1 MQAVWIFLGLVA
13 ALSAAL
19 RDVASKHAVRRASP
33 LAVALGVAAVPALL
47 LGAIV
52 LVTGALTGQPI
63 RPDHGFWT
71 ALLVSG
77 GINAIAT
84 PLIVLALQRS
94 DLSLV
99 APLTSL
105 TPLFM
110 LATGVV
116 VLGEWPGP
124 RGVAGVAIIVAG
136 AWLLA
141 LPAADDARTTTAGP
155 AASRTPATAD
165 LAASRIAPVRDPGL
179 PRGRPPVLTSALAPV
194 RALARD
200 AGARAMLVV
209 AFLYSIS
216 STYDK
221 VGTQASSPLTWA
233 AAVNLVVAL
242 VLAAILAARLLGV
255 RGRPEPG
262 AGPGIGARATGPA
275 GAPTGE
281 ATRAREGQ
289 PAARPAAARPD
300 HDAARPAAGPRP
312 VLPIILLAGLLAA
325 VMAAAQMTALLLTL
339 AAYVIAVKRTSTL
352 FAVLLGRSVFH
363 EPRTRQRLAGAA
375 IMLAGFLLV
384 VLEG

>member
-1 MQAVWIFLGLVA
+1 MQAVWILLALVA

-52 LVTGALTGQPI
+52 LVTAALTGQPVN
-63 RPDHGFWT
+63 PDDGFWT

-124 RGVAGVAIIVAG
+124 RGVAGVAITVAG

-141 LPAADDARTTTAGP
+141 LPAADEARTTTARSPSARPASARAASVGP
-155 AASRTPATAD
+155 AAALT
-165 LAASRIAPVRDPGL
+165 
-179 PRGRPPVLTSALAPV
+179 PVLARALDPV

-200 AGARAMLVV
+200 TGARAMLVV

-221 VGTQASSPLTWA
+221 VGTQASSPLAWA
-233 AAVNLVVAL
+233 AAVNLVVSV
-242 VLAAILAARLLGV
+242 VLTAILATRLLGV
-255 RGRPEPG
+255 RGRPGPG
-262 AGPGIGARATGPA
+262 AGPGIGARAPGPA
-275 GAPTGE
+275 GALTGE
-281 ATRAREGQ
+281 ASRAREGQ
-289 PAARPAAARPD
+289 PAARPAA
-300 HDAARPAAGPRP
+300 GPRAVVP
-312 VLPIILLAGLLAA
+312 AIVLAGLLAA
-325 VMAAAQMTALLLTL
+325 LMAAAQMTALLLTL

>member
-1 MQAVWIFLGLVA
+1 MQAVWVFLALVA

-33 LAVALGVAAVPALL
+33 LAVALGVAAVPAVL

-52 LVTGALTGQPI
+52 LVTGALTGHPV
-63 RPDHGFWT
+63 RPDDGFWT

-141 LPAADDARTTTAGP
+141 LPAADEARTTTARSPSARPASARAASVGP
-155 AASRTPATAD
+155 AAALT
-165 LAASRIAPVRDPGL
+165 
-179 PRGRPPVLTSALAPV
+179 PVLARALDPV

-200 AGARAMLVV
+200 TGARAMLVV

-221 VGTQASSPLTWA
+221 VGTQASSPLAWA
-233 AAVNLVVAL
+233 AAVNLVVTL
-242 VLAAILAARLLGV
+242 VLAAILATRLLGV
-255 RGRPEPG
+255 RGRPGSG
-262 AGPGIGARATGPA
+262 AGPGIGARAPGPA
-275 GAPTGE
+275 GALTGE
-281 ATRAREGQ
+281 ASRAREGQ
-289 PAARPAAARPD
+289 PAARPAA
-300 HDAARPAAGPRP
+300 GPRAVVP
-312 VLPIILLAGLLAA
+312 AIVLAGLLAA
-325 VMAAAQMTALLLTL
+325 LMAAAQMTALLLTL

>member
-1 MQAVWIFLGLVA
+1 MQAVWILLALVA

-52 LVTGALTGQPI
+52 LVTAALTGQPVH
-63 RPDHGFWT
+63 PDDGFWT

-110 LATGVV
+110 LATGIV

-141 LPAADDARTTTAGP
+141 LPAADARADAAGP
-155 AASRTPATAD
+155 AADARTAAGPGDDARTDAAGPA
-165 LAASRIAPVRDPGL
+165 SYRIAPA
-179 PRGRPPVLTSALAPV
+179 LTPALSSAVARAVAPV

-200 AGARAMLVV
+200 TGARAMLVV

-221 VGTQASSPLTWA
+221 LGTQASSPLAWA

-242 VLAAILAARLLGV
+242 VLAAILAFKHL
-255 RGRPEPG
+255 
-262 AGPGIGARATGPA
+262 GARARATTGA
-275 GAPTGE
+275 GRSGAAPTGQE
-281 ATRAREGQ
+281 VLRAREG
-289 PAARPAAARPD
+289 A
-300 HDAARPAAGPRP
+300 PAAGNTAVAPA
-312 VLPIILLAGLLAA
+312 ILLAGLLAA
-325 VMAAAQMTALLLTL
+325 IMAAAQMTALLLTL

-363 EPRTRQRLAGAA
+363 EPQTRQRLAGAA

-384 VLEG
+384 AFEG

>member
-1 MQAVWIFLGLVA
+1 MQAVWILLALVA

-52 LVTGALTGQPI
+52 LVTAALTGQPVN
-63 RPDHGFWT
+63 PDDGFWT

-110 LATGVV
+110 LATGIV

-141 LPAADDARTTTAGP
+141 LPAADARTDAVGP
-155 AASRTPATAD
+155 
-165 LAASRIAPVRDPGL
+165 AASRIAPALAFALR
-179 PRGRPPVLTSALAPV
+179 SAVARAFAPV

-200 AGARAMLVV
+200 TGARAMLVV

-221 VGTQASSPLTWA
+221 LGTQASSPLAWA

-242 VLAAILAARLLGV
+242 VLAATLAFKHL
-255 RGRPEPG
+255 
-262 AGPGIGARATGPA
+262 GARARATTGA
-275 GAPTGE
+275 GRSGAAPTGQE
-281 ATRAREGQ
+281 VLRAREG
-289 PAARPAAARPD
+289 A
-300 HDAARPAAGPRP
+300 PAAGNTAVAPA
-312 VLPIILLAGLLAA
+312 ILLAGLLAA
-325 VMAAAQMTALLLTL
+325 IMAAAQMTALLLTL

-363 EPRTRQRLAGAA
+363 EPQTRQRLAGAA

-384 VLEG
+384 AFEG

>member
-1 MQAVWIFLGLVA
+1 MQAVWILLALVA
-13 ALSAAL
+13 ALAAAL

-33 LAVALGVAAVPALL
+33 LAVALGVAAVPAVL

-52 LVTGALTGQPI
+52 LVTSALTDQPV
-63 RPDHGFWT
+63 RPGDGFWT

-99 APLTSL
+99 VPLTSL

-110 LATGVV
+110 LATGIV

-124 RGVAGVAIIVAG
+124 WGVTGVAIIAVG

-141 LPAADDARTTTAGP
+141 LPAADDAGAGP
-155 AASRTPATAD
+155 AQHART
-165 LAASRIAPVRDPGL
+165 
-179 PRGRPPVLTSALAPV
+179 PVLTSALAPV

-200 AGARAMLVV
+200 SGARAMLVV

-221 VGTQASSPLTWA
+221 VGTQASSPLAWA

-242 VLAAILAARLLGV
+242 VLAAILAARLLGA

-262 AGPGIGARATGPA
+262 AGPGLGIRATSPAVTPPAVVVSRARAKEPPARTDDDAGGP
-275 GAPTGE
+275 
-281 ATRAREGQ
+281 
-289 PAARPAAARPD
+289 
-300 HDAARPAAGPRP
+300 HP
-312 VLPIILLAGLLAA
+312 VLPTILLAGLLAA
-325 VMAAAQMTALLLTL
+325 IMAAAQMTALLLTL

-363 EPRTRQRLAGAA
+363 EPQTRQRLAGAA
-375 IMLAGFLLV
+375 IMLAGFTLLAFQ
-384 VLEG
+384 GGG

>member
-1 MQAVWIFLGLVA
+1 MQAVWVFLALVA

-33 LAVALGVAAVPALL
+33 LAVALGVAAVPAVL

-52 LVTGALTGQPI
+52 LVTGALTGHPV
-63 RPDHGFWT
+63 RPDDGFWT

-141 LPAADDARTTTAGP
+141 LPAADEARTTTARSPSARPASARAASAGPTSAGP
-155 AASRTPATAD
+155 AAALT
-165 LAASRIAPVRDPGL
+165 
-179 PRGRPPVLTSALAPV
+179 PVLARALDPV

-200 AGARAMLVV
+200 TGARAMLVV

-221 VGTQASSPLTWA
+221 VGTQASSPLAWA
-233 AAVNLVVAL
+233 AAVNLVVTL
-242 VLAAILAARLLGV
+242 VLAAILATRLLGV
-255 RGRPEPG
+255 RGRPGSG
-262 AGPGIGARATGPA
+262 AGPGIGARAPGPA
-275 GAPTGE
+275 GALTGE
-281 ATRAREGQ
+281 ASRAREGQ
-289 PAARPAAARPD
+289 PAARPAA
-300 HDAARPAAGPRP
+300 GPRAVVP
-312 VLPIILLAGLLAA
+312 AIVLAGLLAA
-325 VMAAAQMTALLLTL
+325 LMAAAQMTALLLTL